1 MYIVEKNLGSKC
13 EVKQKAYEQSVAHY
27 TSQAKLWA
35 LRGCESTNKTVR
47 RGNST
52 HFAQRLQKT
61 NFRRKIIISY
71 LVCHM
76 EKYHKQDVAPIEK
89 ENERDENY
97 EASNP
102 QIDSER
108 TRNNYRFTP
117 YFGKTYTE
125 FINGRIKELGLSPR
139 KDAVVMNS
147 FVVGSDKQFFDG
159 LSKVE
164 RYNFFSDCYKFF
176 AERYGEENVIA
187 AVVHNDETTPH
198 MHLNLMPVTKDGR
211 LCSKQL
217 FDKPQLQQLQTDF
230 YEAVGKKYG
239 LERGEEGSQKK
250 HLSTAE
256 FKAKKIIE
264 QAEAIREENQ
274 VYADA
279 ITEAKSGNIP
289 RKRGKLQEQVI
300 ALTANNADLSK
311 RLTKSMDEALL
322 YAQKSEALQKEKENN
337 SHYTNV
343 GKELA
348 RTNPTEYR
356 RIVHGKPKT
365 IGSFF
370 DSVLSLFT
378 PDVVRQVPRLQQIEA
393 EIEEERKKQEKQS
406 KNNNHK

>member
-1 MYIVEKNLGSKC
+1 
-13 EVKQKAYEQSVAHY
+13 
-27 TSQAKLWA
+27 
-35 LRGCESTNKTVR
+35 
-47 RGNST
+47 
-52 HFAQRLQKT
+52 
-61 NFRRKIIISY
+61 
-71 LVCHM
+71 M

-147 FVVGSDKQFFDG
+147 FVLGSDKTFFDG
-159 LSKVE
+159 VAKIVQ
-164 RYNFFSDCYKFF
+164 YNFFSDCYQFF
-176 AERYGEENVIA
+176 AERYGEENIIA

-230 YEAVGKKYG
+230 YEAVGKRWG
-239 LERGEEGSQKK
+239 LQRGKEGSQKK

-279 ITEAKSGNIP
+279 LEEAKGGDIS
-289 RKRGKLQEQVI
+289 RKRGRLQEQVI
-300 ALTANNADLSK
+300 ALTAENKDLTA
-311 RLTKSMDEALL
+311 RLDKSMGETLE
-322 YAQKSEALQKEKENN
+322 YARKSETLQKEKDNN

-365 IGSFF
+365 INNFF
-370 DSVLSLFT
+370 DSVLALFT

>member
-1 MYIVEKNLGSKC
+1 
-13 EVKQKAYEQSVAHY
+13 
-27 TSQAKLWA
+27 
-35 LRGCESTNKTVR
+35 
-47 RGNST
+47 
-52 HFAQRLQKT
+52 
-61 NFRRKIIISY
+61 
-71 LVCHM
+71 M

-147 FVVGSDKQFFDG
+147 FVLGSDKTFFDG
-159 LSKVE
+159 LAKVE
-164 RYNFFSDCYKFF
+164 QYNFFSDCYKFF
-176 AERYGEENVIA
+176 AERYGEENLIA

-217 FDKPQLQQLQTDF
+217 FDKPQLQKLQTDF
-230 YEAVGKKYG
+230 YESVGKRWG
-239 LERGEEGSQKK
+239 LQRGKEGSQKK

-279 ITEAKSGNIP
+279 LEEAKGGDIS
-289 RKRGKLQEQVI
+289 RKRGRLQEQVI
-300 ALTANNADLSK
+300 ALTAENKDLTA
-311 RLTKSMDEALL
+311 RLDKSMGETLE
-322 YAQKSEALQKEKENN
+322 YAKKAEALQRQRDNDN
-337 SHYTNV
+337 RYIHA
-343 GKELA
+343 GKTLA

-378 PDVVRQVPRLQQIEA
+378 PEVKRQVPRLQQIEA
-393 EIEEERKKQEKQS
+393 EIKEERKKQEKQGI
-406 KNNNHK
+406 NTNHK

>member
-1 MYIVEKNLGSKC
+1 
-13 EVKQKAYEQSVAHY
+13 
-27 TSQAKLWA
+27 
-35 LRGCESTNKTVR
+35 
-47 RGNST
+47 
-52 HFAQRLQKT
+52 
-61 NFRRKIIISY
+61 
-71 LVCHM
+71 M

-147 FVVGSDKQFFDG
+147 FVLGSDKTFFDG
-159 LSKVE
+159 LAKVE
-164 RYNFFSDCYKFF
+164 QYNFFSDCYKFF
-176 AERYGEENVIA
+176 AERYGEENIIA
-187 AVVHNDETTPH
+187 TVVHNDETTPH

-230 YEAVGKKYG
+230 YESVGKRWG
-239 LERGEEGSQKK
+239 LQRGKEGSQQK

-256 FKAKKIIE
+256 YKAKKIIE

-279 ITEAKSGNIP
+279 LEEAKSGEFSRN
-289 RKRGKLQEQVI
+289 KGKLKQQAI
-300 ALTANNADLSK
+300 ATVAENADLKK
-311 RLTKSMDEALL
+311 RLNKSMGETLEYAKKAEALER
-322 YAQKSEALQKEKENN
+322 QKDTD
-337 SHYTNV
+337 SHYARI
-343 GKELA
+343 GKTLA
-348 RTNPTEYR
+348 KSNPKEYE
-356 RIVHGKPKT
+356 RIIRGKPKT
-365 IGSFF
+365 IGNFL

-378 PDVVRQVPRLQQIEA
+378 PEATKQIPRLQQIEA
-393 EIEEERKKQEKQS
+393 ELEEERKKQENQS
-406 KNNNHK
+406 KNNNFNGK

>member
-1 MYIVEKNLGSKC
+1 MYIVEKNFGSKWK
-13 EVKQKAYEQSVAHY
+13 VKQKAYEQSVAHY

>member
-1 MYIVEKNLGSKC
+1 
-13 EVKQKAYEQSVAHY
+13 
-27 TSQAKLWA
+27 
-35 LRGCESTNKTVR
+35 
-47 RGNST
+47 
-52 HFAQRLQKT
+52 
-61 NFRRKIIISY
+61 
-71 LVCHM
+71 M

-139 KDAVVMNS
+139 KDAVVINS
-147 FVVGSDKQFFDG
+147 FVLGSDKTFFDG

-176 AERYGEENVIA
+176 AERYGAENIIA

-198 MHLNLMPVTKDGR
+198 MHLNLMPVTKDGK

-239 LERGEEGSQKK
+239 LERGKESSQKK

-256 FKAKKIIE
+256 YKAKKIIE
-264 QAEAIREENQ
+264 QAEAVREENQ
-274 VYADA
+274 VYANA
-279 ITEAKSGNIP
+279 LTEAKSGNIP
-289 RKRGKLQEQVI
+289 RKRDKLQEQVI

-311 RLTKSMDEALL
+311 RLTKAMNETLE
-322 YAQKSEALQKEKENN
+322 YARKAETLQKEKDNN

-365 IGSFF
+365 IGNFF

-378 PDVVRQVPRLQQIEA
+378 SDVVQQVPRLQQIEA
-393 EIEEERKKQEKQS
+393 EIEEERKKQEKL
-406 KNNNHK
+406 NNTNNYKK